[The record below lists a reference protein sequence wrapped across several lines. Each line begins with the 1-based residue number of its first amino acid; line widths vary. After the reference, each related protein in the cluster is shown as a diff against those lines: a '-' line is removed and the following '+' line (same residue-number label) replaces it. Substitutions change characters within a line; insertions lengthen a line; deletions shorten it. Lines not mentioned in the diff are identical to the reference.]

1 MFAFYLD
8 NVFVMHS
15 LDGFTNGLFR
25 FSLNKSFVCS
35 MFFVVEHFGSE
46 KISFAIFSSNCEKR
60 FSRYTLNLVNRET
73 NSHKIY
79 QNR

>member
-15 LDGFTNGLFR
+15 LDRFMNGLFR
-25 FSLNKSFVCS
+25 FSLSKSFVCS
-35 MFFVVEHFGSE
+35 LFFVVENFGSE
-46 KISFAIFSSNCEKR
+46 KISFVIFSSNCEKR
-60 FSRYTLNLVNRET
+60 FSRYMLNLVNHET

-79 QNR
+79 LNR